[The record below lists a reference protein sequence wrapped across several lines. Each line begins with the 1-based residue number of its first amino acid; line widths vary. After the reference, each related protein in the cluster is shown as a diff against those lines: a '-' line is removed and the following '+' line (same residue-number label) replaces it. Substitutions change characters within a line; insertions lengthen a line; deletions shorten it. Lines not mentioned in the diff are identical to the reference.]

1 MIIKKILNNN
11 VVLSEK
17 NNQEIVVMGRGIAF
31 GKKVGDILEENN
43 IDKTFYLQNLDTSE
57 RFKEL
62 LKDVPMDIVSLS
74 YDIIEYA
81 KNTLNI
87 KFNDFIYITL
97 TDHLNYAVTRNR
109 ENIGYTGANALTWE
123 IKRYYTKEYNVGIKA
138 LELIKEEMNIEFSE
152 DEAAN
157 IALHLVNARNSS
169 GNDMGET
176 IQAVEMTQ
184 DILNIIRY
192 TFNKP
197 VDESTI
203 SFERFITHLKF
214 FFERISRDVQF
225 SDDDDFIY
233 REVKKKYF
241 VAYECVKKIEKYLSE
256 RHKRSLTKEEKSYL
270 TLHIQ
275 KITQDN

>member
-62 LKDVPMDIVSLS
+62 LKDVPMDVVSLS

-109 ENIGYTGANALTWE
+109 GNIGYTGANALTWE
-123 IKRYYTKEYNVGIKA
+123 IKRYYTKEYSVGMKA
-138 LELIKEEMNIEFSE
+138 LELIKKEMNVEFSE

-157 IALHLVNARNSS
+157 IAMHLVNARNSS
-169 GNDMGET
+169 GNEMGET

-241 VAYECVKKIEKYLSE
+241 VAYECVKKIENYLSE

>member
-62 LKDVPMDIVSLS
+62 LKDVPMNIISLS

>member
-62 LKDVPMDIVSLS
+62 LKDVPMNIISLS

-214 FFERISRDVQF
+214 FFERLSRDGQF